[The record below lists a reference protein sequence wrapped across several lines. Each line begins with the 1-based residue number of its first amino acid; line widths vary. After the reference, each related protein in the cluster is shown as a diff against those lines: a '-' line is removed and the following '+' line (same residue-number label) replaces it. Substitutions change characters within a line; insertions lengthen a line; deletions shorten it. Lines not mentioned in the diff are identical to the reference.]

1 MKTEGGIKMKLKL
14 KITNFLQYILLI
26 VVAIIM
32 IFPIL
37 WIASSSLKSLIAISA
52 YPPQLIPKEI
62 HFENYVEAFSRGN
75 IFVYLKNTLILIIGC
90 TSGTLISSSI
100 VAYPLARMNFAGK
113 KIMFALILA
122 TMMVPATATIIPQYI
137 MFSKFRWLNSFLPI
151 IVPAFFAFPYNVF
164 LFRQFYR
171 TIPISIDEAALID
184 GCNRWDIFIKMIVP
198 LSRPTFITIG
208 VLSSVFWWNE
218 LFIPLIYIDSD
229 RLKPLTVGA
238 LTTFKNLFIQRWDLQ
253 MAMCVVMILPP
264 MILYLFTQKY
274 LAEGIKTTG
283 MKG

>member
-1 MKTEGGIKMKLKL
+1 MKL

-26 VVAIIM
+26 VVATIM

-37 WIASSSLKSLIAISA
+37 WIVSSSLKSLISISA

-90 TSGTLISSSI
+90 TTGTLISSSI

-113 KIMFALILA
+113 KIMFGLILA

-198 LSRPTFITIG
+198 LSRPIFITIG

-274 LAEGIKTTG
+274 ISEGIKSTG

>member
-1 MKTEGGIKMKLKL
+1 MKTEGWIKMKLKL

-37 WIASSSLKSLIAISA
+37 WIASSSLKSLIDISA

-62 HFENYVEAFSRGN
+62 HFENYVEAFTRGN

-90 TSGTLISSSI
+90 TTGTLISSSI

-113 KIMFALILA
+113 KIMFGLILA
-122 TMMVPATATIIPQYI
+122 TMMVPAIATIIPQYI

-274 LAEGIKTTG
+274 ISEGIKSTG

>member
-1 MKTEGGIKMKLKL
+1 MKLKP
-14 KITNFLQYILLI
+14 KITISLQYLLLI

-37 WIASSSLKSLIAISA
+37 WIVSSSLKSLIGISA

-62 HFENYVEAFSRGN
+62 HFENYVEAFTRGD

-90 TSGTLISSSI
+90 TTGTLISSSI

-113 KIMFALILA
+113 KIMFGLILA

-184 GCNRWDIFIKMIVP
+184 GCNRWDIFIKMVVP

-274 LAEGIKTTG
+274 ISEGIKSTG

>member
-1 MKTEGGIKMKLKL
+1 MKLKL
-14 KITNFLQYILLI
+14 KITNYLQYILLI

-37 WIASSSLKSLIAISA
+37 WIASSSLKSLIGIST

-90 TSGTLISSSI
+90 TTGTLISSSI

-113 KIMFALILA
+113 KIMFGLILA

-198 LSRPTFITIG
+198 LSRPIFITIG

-253 MAMCVVMILPP
+253 MAMCMVMILPP

-274 LAEGIKTTG
+274 ISEGIKSTG

>member
-1 MKTEGGIKMKLKL
+1 MKLKP
-14 KITNFLQYILLI
+14 KIINFLQYILLI

-37 WIASSSLKSLIAISA
+37 WIASSSLKSLIDISA

-62 HFENYVEAFSRGN
+62 HFENYVEAFSRGD

-90 TSGTLISSSI
+90 TTGTLISSSI

-113 KIMFALILA
+113 KIMFGLILA

-253 MAMCVVMILPP
+253 MAMCVVMVLPP

>member
-1 MKTEGGIKMKLKL
+1 MKLKP
-14 KITNFLQYILLI
+14 KITISLQYLLLI
-26 VVAIIM
+26 SVAIIM

-37 WIASSSLKSLIAISA
+37 WIASSSLKSLIGISA

-62 HFENYVEAFSRGN
+62 HFNNYVDVFTRGN
-75 IFVYLKNTLILIIGC
+75 ILVYLKNTLILIIGN

-100 VAYPLARMNFAGK
+100 VAYPLARMNFVGK
-113 KIMFALILA
+113 KIMFSLILA
-122 TMMVPATATIIPQYI
+122 TMMVPATAIIIPQYI
-137 MFSKFRWLNSFLPI
+137 LFSKLGWLNSFLPL

-184 GCNRWDIFIKMIVP
+184 GCNRWDIFIKIIVP
-198 LSRPTFITIG
+198 MSRPVFIIIG
-208 VLSSVFWWNE
+208 LLSSVFWWNE
-218 LFIPLIYIDSD
+218 LFLPLIYIDSD

-238 LTTFKNLFIQRWDLQ
+238 LTTFKTLFIQRWDLQ
-253 MAMCVVMILPP
+253 MAMSMLMILPP
-264 MILYLFTQKY
+264 IILYLFTQKY
-274 LAEGIKTTG
+274 MAEGIKTTG

>member
-1 MKTEGGIKMKLKL
+1 MKLKL

-37 WIASSSLKSLIAISA
+37 WIASSSLKSLIDISA

-62 HFENYVEAFSRGN
+62 HFENYVEAFSRGD

-90 TSGTLISSSI
+90 TTGTLISSSI

-113 KIMFALILA
+113 KIMFGLILA

-253 MAMCVVMILPP
+253 MAMCVVMVLPP

>member
-1 MKTEGGIKMKLKL
+1 MKLKL

-37 WIASSSLKSLIAISA
+37 WIASSSLKSLIDISA

-62 HFENYVEAFSRGN
+62 HFENYVEAFSRGD

-90 TSGTLISSSI
+90 TTGTLISSSI

-113 KIMFALILA
+113 KIMFGLILA
-122 TMMVPATATIIPQYI
+122 TMMVPFTATIIPQYI

-253 MAMCVVMILPP
+253 MAMCVVMVLPP

>member
-1 MKTEGGIKMKLKL
+1 MKLKL

-37 WIASSSLKSLIAISA
+37 WIASSSLKSLIDISA

-62 HFENYVEAFSRGN
+62 HFENYVEAFTRGN

-90 TSGTLISSSI
+90 TTGTLISSSI

-113 KIMFALILA
+113 KIMFGLILA
-122 TMMVPATATIIPQYI
+122 TMMVPAIATIIPQYI

-274 LAEGIKTTG
+274 ISEGIKSTG

>member
-1 MKTEGGIKMKLKL
+1 MKTEEGIKMKVKL

-37 WIASSSLKSLIAISA
+37 WIASSSLKSLIDISA

-90 TSGTLISSSI
+90 TTGTLISSSI

-229 RLKPLTVGA
+229 KLKPLTVGA

-283 MKG
+283 IKG

>member
-1 MKTEGGIKMKLKL
+1 MKLKL

-26 VVAIIM
+26 VVATIM

-37 WIASSSLKSLIAISA
+37 WIVSSSLKSLIGISA

-62 HFENYVEAFSRGN
+62 HFENYVEAFTRGD

-90 TSGTLISSSI
+90 TTGTLISSSI

-113 KIMFALILA
+113 KIMFGLILA
-122 TMMVPATATIIPQYI
+122 TMMVPFTATIIPQYI

-198 LSRPTFITIG
+198 LSRPIFITIG

-274 LAEGIKTTG
+274 ISEGIKSTG

>member
-1 MKTEGGIKMKLKL
+1 MKLKL
-14 KITNFLQYILLI
+14 KITNYLQYILLI

-37 WIASSSLKSLIAISA
+37 WIASSSLKSLIDISA

-90 TSGTLISSSI
+90 TTGTLISSSI

-113 KIMFALILA
+113 KIMFGLILA

-198 LSRPTFITIG
+198 LSRSTFITIG

-264 MILYLFTQKY
+264 MVLYLFTQKY

>member
-1 MKTEGGIKMKLKL
+1 MKLKP
-14 KITNFLQYILLI
+14 KITISLQYLLLI

-37 WIASSSLKSLIAISA
+37 WIVSSSLKSLIGISA

-62 HFENYVEAFSRGN
+62 HFENYVEAFTRGD

-90 TSGTLISSSI
+90 TTGTLISSSI

-113 KIMFALILA
+113 KIMFGLILA
-122 TMMVPATATIIPQYI
+122 TMMVPFTATIIPQYI

-198 LSRPTFITIG
+198 LSRPTFITVG

-238 LTTFKNLFIQRWDLQ
+238 LTTFKSLFIQRWDLQ

-274 LAEGIKTTG
+274 ISEGIKSTG

>member
-1 MKTEGGIKMKLKL
+1 MKLKL
-14 KITNFLQYILLI
+14 KITNYLQYILLI

-37 WIASSSLKSLIAISA
+37 WIASSSLKSLIDISA

-62 HFENYVEAFSRGN
+62 HFENYVEAFTRGD

-90 TSGTLISSSI
+90 TTGTLISSSI

-253 MAMCVVMILPP
+253 MAMCMVMILPP

>member
-1 MKTEGGIKMKLKL
+1 MKLKL
-14 KITNFLQYILLI
+14 KITNYLQYILLI

-37 WIASSSLKSLIAISA
+37 WIASSSLKSLIGIST

-90 TSGTLISSSI
+90 TTGTLISSSI

-113 KIMFALILA
+113 KIMFGLILA

>member
-1 MKTEGGIKMKLKL
+1 MKL

-26 VVAIIM
+26 VVATIM

-37 WIASSSLKSLIAISA
+37 WIVSSSLKSLISISA

-62 HFENYVEAFSRGN
+62 HFENYVEAFTRGD

-90 TSGTLISSSI
+90 TTGTLISSSI

-113 KIMFALILA
+113 KIMFGLILA

-253 MAMCVVMILPP
+253 MAMCMVMILPP

>member
-1 MKTEGGIKMKLKL
+1 MKLKL

-90 TSGTLISSSI
+90 TTGTLISSSI

-229 RLKPLTVGA
+229 KLKPLTVGA

>member
-1 MKTEGGIKMKLKL
+1 MKLKL
-14 KITNFLQYILLI
+14 KITNYLQYILLI

-37 WIASSSLKSLIAISA
+37 WIASSSLKSLIDISA

-90 TSGTLISSSI
+90 TTGTLISSSI

>member
-1 MKTEGGIKMKLKL
+1 
-14 KITNFLQYILLI
+14 
-26 VVAIIM
+26 M

-37 WIASSSLKSLIAISA
+37 WIASSSLKSLIDISA

-90 TSGTLISSSI
+90 TTGTLISSSI

>member
-1 MKTEGGIKMKLKL
+1 MKLKL
-14 KITNFLQYILLI
+14 KITNFLQYLLLI

-37 WIASSSLKSLIAISA
+37 WIASSSLKSLIDISA

-90 TSGTLISSSI
+90 TTGTLISSSI

>member
-1 MKTEGGIKMKLKL
+1 MKLKL

-37 WIASSSLKSLIAISA
+37 WIASSSLKSLIDISA

-90 TSGTLISSSI
+90 TTGTLISSSI

-229 RLKPLTVGA
+229 KLKPLTVGA

>member
-1 MKTEGGIKMKLKL
+1 MKL

-26 VVAIIM
+26 VVATIM

-37 WIASSSLKSLIAISA
+37 WIVSSSLKSLISISA

-62 HFENYVEAFSRGN
+62 HFENYVEAFTRGD

-90 TSGTLISSSI
+90 TTGTLISSSI

-113 KIMFALILA
+113 KIMFGLILA

-198 LSRPTFITIG
+198 LSRPIFITIG

-274 LAEGIKTTG
+274 ISEGIKSTG

>member
-1 MKTEGGIKMKLKL
+1 MKLKL

-26 VVAIIM
+26 SVAIIM
-32 IFPIL
+32 IFPLL
-37 WIASSSLKSLIAISA
+37 WIASSSLKSLIDISA

-62 HFENYVEAFSRGN
+62 HFENYVEAFSRGD

-90 TSGTLISSSI
+90 TTGTLISSSI

-113 KIMFALILA
+113 KIMFGLILA

-274 LAEGIKTTG
+274 ISEGIKSTG

>member
-1 MKTEGGIKMKLKL
+1 MKL

-26 VVAIIM
+26 VVATIM

-37 WIASSSLKSLIAISA
+37 WIVSSSLKSLISISA

-62 HFENYVEAFSRGN
+62 HFENYVEAFTRGD

-90 TSGTLISSSI
+90 TTGTLISSSI

-113 KIMFALILA
+113 KIMFGLILA

-198 LSRPTFITIG
+198 LSRPIFITIG

-253 MAMCVVMILPP
+253 MAMCMVMILPP

>member
-1 MKTEGGIKMKLKL
+1 MKLKL

-37 WIASSSLKSLIAISA
+37 WIASSSLKSLIDISA

-90 TSGTLISSSI
+90 TTGTLISSSI

-274 LAEGIKTTG
+274 IAEGIKTTG

>member
-1 MKTEGGIKMKLKL
+1 MKLKP
-14 KITNFLQYILLI
+14 KITISLQYLLLTS
-26 VVAIIM
+26 VAIIM

-37 WIASSSLKSLIAISA
+37 WIASSSLKSLIGISA

-62 HFENYVEAFSRGN
+62 HFNNYVDVFTKGN
-75 IFVYLKNTLILIIGC
+75 ILVYLKNTLILIIGN

-100 VAYPLARMNFAGK
+100 VAYPLARMNFVGK
-113 KIMFALILA
+113 KIMFSLILA

-137 MFSKFRWLNSFLPI
+137 LFSKLGWLNSFLPL

-184 GCNRWDIFIKMIVP
+184 GCNRWDIFIKIIVP
-198 LSRPTFITIG
+198 MSRPVFIIIG
-208 VLSSVFWWNE
+208 LLSSVFWWNE
-218 LFIPLIYIDSD
+218 LFLPLIYIDSD

-238 LTTFKNLFIQRWDLQ
+238 LTTFKTLFIQRWDLQ
-253 MAMCVVMILPP
+253 MAMSVLMILPP
-264 MILYLFTQKY
+264 IILYLCTQKY
-274 LAEGIKTTG
+274 MAEGIKTTG

>member
-1 MKTEGGIKMKLKL
+1 MKLKL

-37 WIASSSLKSLIAISA
+37 WIVSSSLKSLIDISA

-62 HFENYVEAFSRGN
+62 HFENYVEAFSRGD

-90 TSGTLISSSI
+90 TTGTLISSSI

>member
-1 MKTEGGIKMKLKL
+1 
-14 KITNFLQYILLI
+14 
-26 VVAIIM
+26 
-32 IFPIL
+32 
-37 WIASSSLKSLIAISA
+37 
-52 YPPQLIPKEI
+52 
-62 HFENYVEAFSRGN
+62 
-75 IFVYLKNTLILIIGC
+75 
-90 TSGTLISSSI
+90 
-100 VAYPLARMNFAGK
+100 MNFAGK

>member
-1 MKTEGGIKMKLKL
+1 MKLKL

-37 WIASSSLKSLIAISA
+37 WIASSSLKSLIDISA

-62 HFENYVEAFSRGN
+62 HFENYVEAFTRGD

-90 TSGTLISSSI
+90 TTGTLISSSI

-113 KIMFALILA
+113 KIMFGLILA
-122 TMMVPATATIIPQYI
+122 TMMVPAIATIIPQYI

-184 GCNRWDIFIKMIVP
+184 GCNRWDIFIKMVVP

-274 LAEGIKTTG
+274 ISEGIKSTG